1 MTQDA
6 NQVHA
11 DSIVI
16 DGLFCHLDEPIPPTG
31 DVPGMMFEHL
41 IAGGVT
47 AFSNSAIPDS
57 FPYTMDGAIE
67 VLYDTNLI
75 YDAFPDQVIPVLTS
89 ADIKLAKETGRVGM
103 IISTQGLNCIG
114 EDTRNLWVLYKLGV
128 RIMQL
133 TYNEHN
139 ALGSGCMEPNDQG
152 LTRRGQQAIEQLGI
166 LGAVLDL
173 SHVGARTS
181 MDAIKYAKRPPIYS
195 HVAVKHFKDHPR
207 AVSDDHIRAM
217 ADKGGV
223 IGLCPHSIFI
233 ERAPGKRPTIDDYI
247 DQMEYV
253 TELVGIDYVGIGTD
267 NFQTDNYFAEL
278 GRSSFKRTLPTFFGG
293 YTAEQ
298 KHAEGFSKWSE
309 WPNLTKHLLERG
321 FSAEDASKILGGNF
335 MRVFAEVWD
344 SGAQ

>member
-1 MTQDA
+1 MSDQA
-6 NQVHA
+6 RNVH
-11 DSIVI
+11 DKSIVI
-16 DGLFCHLDEPIPPTG
+16 DGLFCHLDEPIPSTT

-57 FPYTMDGAIE
+57 FPHDMPSALAT
-67 VLYDTNLI
+67 LYDTNLI
-75 YDAFPDQVIPVLTS
+75 FDAFPDQVIPVLTTR
-89 ADIKLAKETGRVGM
+89 DILLAKETGRVGM

-152 LTRRGQQAIEQLGI
+152 LTRRGQQAIEQMAV

-181 MDAIKYAKRPPIYS
+181 MDAINYARKPPIYS
-195 HVAVKHFKDHPR
+195 HVAVKHFNAHPR
-207 AVSDDHIRAM
+207 AVSDDHIRAITE
-217 ADKGGV
+217 KGGV
-223 IGLCPHSIFI
+223 VGLCPHSIFI
-233 ERAPGKRPTIDDYI
+233 EREPGKRPTVNEYI

-253 TELVGIDYVGIGTD
+253 AELVGTDYIGIGTD
-267 NFQTDNYFAEL
+267 NFQTDNYFAQL

-293 YTAEQ
+293 YSPNE
-298 KHAEGFSKWSE
+298 KHALGFSKWSD
-309 WPNLTKHLLERG
+309 WPNLTAKLLERG
-321 FSAEDASKILGGNF
+321 FTTEDVSKILGGNF
-335 MRVFAEVWD
+335 LRVFAQIWD
-344 SGAQ
+344 QSV